1 MYTLSKYI
9 YIQLDSCIQY
19 VYTHVSPGL
28 CVLLPQ
34 PCFACRGTSLRG
46 PSSAKTAVGMSWRR
60 RCSDGA
66 IEGGNFGAPKF
77 PFFPTTKSMVKSDVF
92 LFPGLE
98 TIHFFLILVSYHL
111 DLLKVI
117 HTISLV

>member
-28 CVLLPQ
+28 CVL
-34 PCFACRGTSLRG
+34 GTRSRAAEVQVSGDRQVPRLRSECHG
-46 PSSAKTAVGMSWRR
+46 GAVAQM
-60 RCSDGA
+60 A
-66 IEGGNFGAPKF
+66 V
-77 PFFPTTKSMVKSDVF
+77 FPTTKSMVKSDVF

-98 TIHFFLILVSYHL
+98 TIHFYLFW
-111 DLLKVI
+111 
-117 HTISLV
+117 